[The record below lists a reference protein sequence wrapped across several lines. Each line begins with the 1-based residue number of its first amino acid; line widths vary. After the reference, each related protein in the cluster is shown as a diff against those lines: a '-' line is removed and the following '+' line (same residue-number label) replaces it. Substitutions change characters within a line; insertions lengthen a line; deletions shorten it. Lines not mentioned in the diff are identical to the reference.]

1 MTKYYQRYINSP
13 KLEAIRQQVKQQVQ
27 MTLDLITSNYKF
39 YHSIHRAGF
48 EYLIN
53 PATDEL
59 HLVSPRHFGGSH
71 NLSIADLQNFIPCKN
86 VGIVQVHL
94 FPNGVE
100 LPVFDLQTHKL
111 RFTYSLNKCQHC
123 FQ

>member
-1 MTKYYQRYINSP
+1 MTRYYQHINSP
-13 KLEAIRQQVKQQVQ
+13 KLEEIRKQARQKVQ
-27 MTLDLITSNYKF
+27 MKLDLIRSNHEF

-53 PATDEL
+53 PVTDEL
-59 HLVSPRHFGGSH
+59 HLVSPHHFGGSH

-86 VGIVQVHL
+86 IGIFQVHL
-94 FPNGVE
+94 FPDGAE
-100 LPVFDLQTHKL
+100 LPVFDLQTHKPM
-111 RFTYSLNKCQHC
+111 FMYPLNKCQHC